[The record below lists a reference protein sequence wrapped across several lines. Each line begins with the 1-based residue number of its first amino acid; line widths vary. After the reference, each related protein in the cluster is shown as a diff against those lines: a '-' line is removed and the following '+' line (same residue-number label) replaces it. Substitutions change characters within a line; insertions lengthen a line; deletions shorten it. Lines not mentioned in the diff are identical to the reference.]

1 MTSLH
6 GKRIWL
12 TGASMGIG
20 RALAI
25 ELVDRG
31 AVTVLTSRDE
41 DALNLVRR
49 EVEECGGK
57 ALVKPGDVTDL
68 DRMKAIVSEIEAE
81 LGGIDVLIANAGTH
95 LFTNHDAFDTSE
107 YLGLMNIN
115 YGGTLRCMEAVLPGM
130 LDRESGQ
137 IVGIAS
143 LAGLRGV
150 PKAAAYSAS
159 KGAIINFLQ
168 SIRFHLKEHNV
179 GVTIVNP
186 GFVRTPLTDKN
197 DFHMPFLIEAE
208 KAARIICSG
217 VARGRNEISFPIPF
231 SWTIRFL
238 RIIPYPIYDWIM
250 TRVWERMKNK

>member
-25 ELVDRG
+25 ELKDRG

-68 DRMKAIVSEIEAE
+68 DRMKAIASEIEAE

-107 YLGLMNIN
+107 
-115 YGGTLRCMEAVLPGM
+115 
-130 LDRESGQ
+130 
-137 IVGIAS
+137 
-143 LAGLRGV
+143 
-150 PKAAAYSAS
+150 
-159 KGAIINFLQ
+159 
-168 SIRFHLKEHNV
+168 
-179 GVTIVNP
+179 
-186 GFVRTPLTDKN
+186 
-197 DFHMPFLIEAE
+197 
-208 KAARIICSG
+208 
-217 VARGRNEISFPIPF
+217 
-231 SWTIRFL
+231 
-238 RIIPYPIYDWIM
+238 
-250 TRVWERMKNK
+250 